1 MTASTM
7 RDGGSLRPLPNRPDT
22 LTPES
27 GTGQVWTSGDAYEPY
42 VGRWSRRVA
51 APFLDWIGAPPGLR
65 WLDIGCGTGA
75 LSQTILAS
83 AEPGLV
89 RGVDPS
95 PAFVA
100 HASAQVTDPRVS
112 FQIADAMALPF
123 ERASFD
129 VCVSG
134 LVLNFVPDAWDAVT
148 EMRRV
153 TSGSGLIGAYV
164 WDYAGEMQM
173 LRHFWSAAGELDSTA
188 VELDE
193 GARFNLCRPAE
204 LRRCFEESG
213 LSEVDVTNLDIHTV
227 FRDFDD
233 YWQPFLGGQAPA
245 PAYLAS
251 LDGEARARLR
261 ELVQSRLPIAADGSI
276 ALLARAWAVKG
287 RS

>member
-1 MTASTM
+1 MAEASA
-7 RDGGSLRPLPNRPDT
+7 
-22 LTPES
+22 
-27 GTGQVWTSGDAYEPY
+27 GQVWTSGDAYEPY

-51 APFLDWIGAPPGLR
+51 PRFLDWIGAPPGLR

-75 LSQTILAS
+75 LAQAVLAM
-83 AEPGLV
+83 AQPDLV

-100 HASAQVTDPRVS
+100 HASAQIADPRAW
-112 FQIADAMALPF
+112 FQIGDAMALPF
-123 ERASFD
+123 EDATFD

-134 LVLNFVPDAWDAVT
+134 LSLNFVPDAWDAVA

-153 TSGSGLIGAYV
+153 ARGVGLIAAYV

-173 LRHFWSAAGELDSTA
+173 MRHFWSAAAELDA
-188 VELDE
+188 GAMELDE

-204 LRRCFEESG
+204 LRRCFEASG
-213 LSEVDVTNLDIHTV
+213 LREVDVTNLDIDTV

-251 LDGEARARLR
+251 LSTEAQGGLKER
-261 ELVQSRLPIAADGSI
+261 VQSRLPIGADGSI
-276 ALLARAWAVKG
+276 ALVARAWAVQG